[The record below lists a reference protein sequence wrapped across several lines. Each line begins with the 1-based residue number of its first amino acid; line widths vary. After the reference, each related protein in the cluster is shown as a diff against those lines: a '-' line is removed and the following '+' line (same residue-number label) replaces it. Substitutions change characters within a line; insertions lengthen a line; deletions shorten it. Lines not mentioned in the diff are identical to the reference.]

1 MEAGYSSPK
10 ISHKI
15 SRSFPAS
22 KEKAKDGPGKIPW
35 PLDSQKENK
44 NEKTASNV

>member
-10 ISHKI
+10 IWHKI

-22 KEKAKDGPGKIPW
+22 KEKAKDGQDKISW
-35 PLDSQKENK
+35 QMDSQKENK
-44 NEKTASNV
+44 NEKTPSNV